1 VTLTACDGRPSPRG
15 GRRREKALEGGGSR
29 VAFPSMWQLMNT
41 VRHYPWGSRTVIPE
55 LLGEQSPADRPYAE
69 LWMGAHP
76 DAPSVLSDGTPLDKA
91 IAQRSE
97 ALLGPE
103 VRERFGDRLPFLMKV
118 LAAEQ
123 PLSLQ
128 AHPTNEQA
136 QAGFAA
142 EEAAGVPRDDSTRTF
157 KDPFHKPE
165 LLLALTP
172 FEALCGFRPVEESLH
187 CLAKLQVPELK
198 PTIAAL
204 ARGGLRAA
212 IPQLLAL
219 PPEHRAALVSA
230 VAVAAARF
238 VAAHDPEFINTYRW
252 AASLAETYP
261 GDPGVVISLMCN
273 HLKLAPGEA
282 VFLPAGNLHAYLS
295 GAGVE
300 VMASSD
306 NVLRGGL
313 TGKHVDL
320 AALIEVLDFTDGR
333 VPVIHPVLGPGGLR
347 YPVPVEDFDLTRIQ
361 LDGQSGALTTRGPQV
376 LLCTE
381 GTAVLSS
388 ADEELSVAQGQSAF
402 VPAGA
407 PVSARGPAVLYRATT
422 NLA

>member
-1 VTLTACDGRPSPRG
+1 
-15 GRRREKALEGGGSR
+15 
-29 VAFPSMWQLMNT
+29 MWLLMNT
-41 VRHYPWGSRTVIPE
+41 LRHYPWGSRTVIPE
-55 LLGEQSPADRPYAE
+55 LLGEPSPADRPYAE

-76 DAPSVLSDGTPLDKA
+76 DAPSVLSNGTPLDKA
-91 IAQRSE
+91 IEAEPE
-97 ALLGPE
+97 ALLGAD
-103 VRERFGDRLPFLMKV
+103 VHERFGTRLPFLMKV

-128 AHPTNEQA
+128 AHPTSEQA
-136 QAGFAA
+136 RAGFDA
-142 EEAAGVPRDDSTRTF
+142 EEAAGVPHADPTRTF

-165 LLLALTP
+165 LLLALTT

-187 CLAKLQVPELK
+187 CLAKLQVPVLK

-219 PPEHRAALVSA
+219 NAETRDVLVTA
-230 VAVAAARF
+230 VAEAANRF
-238 VAAHDPEFINTYRW
+238 VSAHDPEFINTYRW
-252 AASLAETYP
+252 AATLAETYP

-273 HLKLAPGEA
+273 HLRLAPGEA

-313 TGKHVDL
+313 TRKHVDL

-333 VPVIHPVLGPGGLR
+333 VPILHPVLGPGGLR
-347 YPVPVEDFDLTRIQ
+347 YPVPVDDFDLTRVQ
-361 LDGQSGALTTRGPQV
+361 LDGQSGSLTTRGPQV

-381 GTAVLSS
+381 GTAVL
-388 ADEELSVAQGQSAF
+388 AAPDGEVTVPKGGSVF
-402 VPAGA
+402 VPAGT
-407 PVSARGPAVLYRATT
+407 PVTAHGPAVLYRTT
-422 NLA
+422 TGSC

>member
-1 VTLTACDGRPSPRG
+1 
-15 GRRREKALEGGGSR
+15 
-29 VAFPSMWQLMNT
+29 MWLLKNA

-55 LLGEQSPADRPYAE
+55 LLGEPSPADEPYAE

-76 DAPSVLSDGTPLDKA
+76 DEPSVRSDGLPLDKA
-91 IAQRSE
+91 IE
-97 ALLGPE
+97 AEPELMLGAA
-103 VRERFGDRLPFLMKV
+103 VHERFGARLPFLMKV
-118 LAAEQ
+118 LAADA

-128 AHPTNEQA
+128 AHPTTEQA
-136 QAGFAA
+136 EAGFAA
-142 EEAAGVPRDDSTRTF
+142 EEAAGVPHEDPTRTF

-165 LLLALTP
+165 LILALTTL
-172 FEALCGFRPVEESLH
+172 EALCGFRPVEESLH
-187 CLAKLQVPELK
+187 CLAKLQLPDLK

-204 ARGGLRAA
+204 ARGGLQTA

-219 PPEHRAALVSA
+219 SGKRRAALVTG
-230 VAVAAARF
+230 VAEAASGF

-252 AASLAETYP
+252 AATLAERYP
-261 GDPGVVISLMCN
+261 DDPGVVISLLCN

-313 TGKHVDL
+313 TSKHIDL
-320 AALIEVLDFTDGR
+320 AALIEVLDFSDGR
-333 VPVIHPVLGPGGLR
+333 VPVIHPVLGSCGLR
-347 YPVPVEDFDLTRIQ
+347 YPAPVAEFDLTRAQ
-361 LDGQSGALTTRGPQV
+361 LDGQSGTLTAPGPQV

-381 GTAVLSS
+381 GTAVLAS
-388 ADEELSVAQGQSAF
+388 ADGELPLAKGQSAF

-407 PVSARGPAVLYRATT
+407 PVTARGPAVLYRTTT
-422 NLA
+422 NLT

>member
-1 VTLTACDGRPSPRG
+1 
-15 GRRREKALEGGGSR
+15 
-29 VAFPSMWQLMNT
+29 MWLLKNA
-41 VRHYPWGSRTVIPE
+41 VRHYPWGSRTVIPD
-55 LLGEQSPADRPYAE
+55 LLGEPSPAERPYAE

-76 DAPSVLSDGTPLDKA
+76 DEPSVRSDGIPLDKA
-91 IAQRSE
+91 IAQQPDS
-97 ALLGPE
+97 LLGTA
-103 VRERFGDRLPFLMKV
+103 VHGRFGARLPFLMKV

-128 AHPTNEQA
+128 AHPTTEQA
-136 QAGFAA
+136 EAGFAA
-142 EEAAGVPRDDSTRTF
+142 EEAAGVPRDDPTRTF

-165 LLLALTP
+165 LLLALTT

-187 CLAKLQVPELK
+187 CLAKLQLPDLK

-204 ARGGLRAA
+204 ARGGLQSA

-219 PPEHRAALVSA
+219 SGRRRQALVAA
-230 VAVAAARF
+230 VAEAAGRF

-252 AASLAETYP
+252 AAALAQAYP

-313 TGKHVDL
+313 TTKHVDL
-320 AALIEVLDFTDGR
+320 AALIEVLDFTDGK
-333 VPVIHPVLGPGGLR
+333 VPVLHPVLGPGGLR
-347 YPVPVEDFDLTRIQ
+347 YPVPIEEFDLTRIE
-361 LDGQSGALTTRGPQV
+361 LGDTPGVLSTPGPQL

-388 ADEELSVAQGQSAF
+388 AGEDLALEKGRSAF

-407 PVSARGPAVLYRATT
+407 PLEVSGPAILYRTTT
-422 NLA
+422 NLT

>member
-1 VTLTACDGRPSPRG
+1 
-15 GRRREKALEGGGSR
+15 
-29 VAFPSMWQLMNT
+29 MWQLQNA
-41 VRHYPWGSRTVIPE
+41 VRHYPWGSHTVIPE
-55 LLGEQSPADRPYAE
+55 LLGLPSPADRPHAE

-76 DAPSVLSDGTPLDKA
+76 DEPSVRSDGVPLDKA
-91 IAQRSE
+91 IASE
-97 ALLGPE
+97 PELMLGRE
-103 VRERFGDRLPFLMKV
+103 VVDRFGARLPFLMKV
-118 LAAEQ
+118 LAADQ

-136 QAGFAA
+136 EAGFDA
-142 EEAAGVPRDDSTRTF
+142 EEAAGVPRDSPTRTF
-157 KDPFHKPE
+157 KDRSHKPE
-165 LLLALTP
+165 ILLALTP
-172 FEALCGFRPVEESLH
+172 FEALCGFRPVEKSLH

-219 PPEHRAALVSA
+219 SPEHRDVLVTE
-230 VAVAAARF
+230 VARAAAGF

-273 HLKLAPGEA
+273 HLTLEPGEA

-320 AALIEVLDFTDGR
+320 AALIEVLDFTDAH
-333 VPVIHPVLGPGGLR
+333 VPVLKPVLGPGGLR
-347 YPVPVEDFDLTRIQ
+347 YPVPVEDFDLTRCQ
-361 LDGQSGALTTRGPQV
+361 LDEQSGSLTTRGPQL

-388 ADEELSVAQGQSAF
+388 KEESLTVRKGESAF
-402 VPAGA
+402 VPAGT
-407 PVSARGPAVLYRATT
+407 PVSASGPAVLYRATT
-422 NLA
+422 NVS

>member
-1 VTLTACDGRPSPRG
+1 
-15 GRRREKALEGGGSR
+15 
-29 VAFPSMWQLMNT
+29 MWQLSNG
-41 VRHYPWGSRTVIPE
+41 VRFYPCGSRTVIPD
-55 LLGEQSPADRPYAE
+55 LLGEPVPADRPYAE
-69 LWMGAHP
+69 LWVGAHP
-76 DAPSVLSDGTPLDKA
+76 DEPSVLSDGRPLDEA
-91 IAQRSE
+91 IEQHPD
-97 ALLGPE
+97 ALLSAA
-103 VRERFGDRLPFLMKV
+103 VCERFGPRLPFLMKV

-128 AHPTNEQA
+128 AHPTTEQA
-136 QAGFAA
+136 RAGFAA
-142 EEAAGVPRDDSTRTF
+142 EEAAGVPHDDVTRTF

-165 LLLALTP
+165 LLLALTT

-187 CLAKLQVPELK
+187 CLAKLQVPVLK

-219 PPEHRAALVSA
+219 SGKRRTELVEA
-230 VAVAAARF
+230 VAEAAGRF

-252 AASLAETYP
+252 AATLAQTYP

-295 GAGVE
+295 GAGIE

-313 TGKHVDL
+313 THKHVDL

-333 VPVIHPVLGPGGLR
+333 VPILHPVLGPGGLR
-347 YPVPVEDFDLTRIQ
+347 YPVPVEDFDLTRCQ
-361 LDGQSGALTTRGPQV
+361 LDGLSGSLTTRGPQV

-381 GTAVLSS
+381 GTAVLTS
-388 ADEELSVAQGQSAF
+388 ADGELVLQKGSSAF

-407 PVSARGPAVLYRATT
+407 PLIARGPAVLYRTT
-422 NLA
+422 TALV

>member
-1 VTLTACDGRPSPRG
+1 MGGVLRTPVVSATMWPLTSA
-15 GRRREKALEGGGSR
+15 
-29 VAFPSMWQLMNT
+29 
-41 VRHYPWGSRTVIPE
+41 VRDYPWGSRTVIPE
-55 LLGEQSPADRPYAE
+55 LLGRPVPADRPQAE

-76 DAPSVLSDGTPLDKA
+76 DNPSRLPDGRGLDAA
-91 IAQRSE
+91 ISADPVR
-97 ALLGPE
+97 LLGPA
-103 VRERFGDRLPFLMKV
+103 VTERFGPRLPFLMKV
-118 LAAEQ
+118 LAADS

-128 AHPTNEQA
+128 AHPTTAQA
-136 QAGFAA
+136 QAGYAA
-142 EEAAGVPRDDSTRTF
+142 EEAAGVPKDDPTRTF
-157 KDPFHKPE
+157 KDPYHKPE
-165 LLLALTP
+165 LLLALTT

-187 CLAKLQVPELK
+187 CLAKLQLPEVK

-219 PPEHRAALVSA
+219 PADRRTELVEA
-230 VAVAAARF
+230 VARKAASF

-295 GAGVE
+295 GAGIE

-313 TGKHVDL
+313 TTKHVDL

-333 VPVIHPVLGPGGLR
+333 IPVIHPVLGPGGLR
-347 YPVPVEDFDLTRIQ
+347 YPVPVEDFDLTRIA
-361 LDGQSGALTTRGPQV
+361 LDEGTGTLTTRGPQL

-381 GTAVLSS
+381 GGAVLAS
-388 ADEELSVAQGQSAF
+388 ADGELDLAKGQAAF

-422 NLA
+422 GLS

>member
-1 VTLTACDGRPSPRG
+1 
-15 GRRREKALEGGGSR
+15 
-29 VAFPSMWQLMNT
+29 MWQLQT
-41 VRHYPWGSRTVIPE
+41 SVRHYPWGSRTVIPE
-55 LLGEQSPADRPYAE
+55 LLGKPSPAERPYAE
-69 LWMGAHP
+69 LWVGAHP
-76 DAPSVLSDGTPLDKA
+76 DEPSVLSDGTPLDKA
-91 IAQRSE
+91 IERRPE
-97 ALLGPE
+97 EMLGGD
-103 VRERFGDRLPFLMKV
+103 VRARFGDRLPFLMKV
-118 LAAEQ
+118 LAAER

-142 EEAAGVPRDDSTRTF
+142 EERAGIPRDDPKRTF
-157 KDPFHKPE
+157 KDPCHKPE
-165 LLLALTP
+165 LLLALTE

-187 CLAKLQVPELK
+187 CLAKLLVPELK

-219 PPEHRAALVSA
+219 TPELREELVTA
-230 VAVAAARF
+230 VAGAAARF
-238 VAAHDPEFINTYRW
+238 VSAHDPEFINTYRW

-273 HLKLAPGEA
+273 HLRLAPGEA

-313 TGKHVDL
+313 TGKYVDL

-333 VPVIHPVLGPGGLR
+333 VPILHPELGPGGLR
-347 YPVPVEDFDLTRIQ
+347 FPVPIEDFDLTRVQ
-361 LDGQSGALTTRGPQV
+361 LGTHVGSLTTSGPQV

-381 GTAVLSS
+381 GGAVLTS
-388 ADEELSVAQGQSAF
+388 AEGTLSLAKGAAAF

-407 PVSARGPAVLYRATT
+407 EVAASGPAVLYRATT
-422 NLA
+422 NLD

>member
-1 VTLTACDGRPSPRG
+1 MWLLT
-15 GRRREKALEGGGSR
+15 
-29 VAFPSMWQLMNT
+29 NT

-55 LLGEQSPADRPYAE
+55 LLGEPTPADLPYAE

-76 DAPSVLSDGTPLDKA
+76 GAPSVLADGTPLDKA
-91 IAQRSE
+91 IEQQPE
-97 ALLGPE
+97 ALLGDA
-103 VRERFGDRLPFLMKV
+103 VRERFGERLPFLMKV

-142 EEAAGVPRDDSTRTF
+142 EEAAGVPRDEPTRTF

-165 LLLALTP
+165 LLLALTT

-219 PPEHRAALVSA
+219 PGARRTELVTA
-230 VAVAAARF
+230 VAEAAGGF

-252 AASLAETYP
+252 AATLAQTYP

-333 VPVIHPVLGPGGLR
+333 VPVLHPVLGPGGLR
-347 YPVPVEDFDLTRIQ
+347 YPVPVEDFDLTRCQ
-361 LDGQSGALTTRGPQV
+361 LDGQSGSLTTQGPQ
-376 LLCTE
+376 LFLCTD
-381 GTAVLSS
+381 GRAVLTSQD
-388 ADEELSVAQGQSAF
+388 AEIVVEKGGSAF

-407 PVSARGPAVLYRATT
+407 PLTARGPAVLYRATT

>member
-1 VTLTACDGRPSPRG
+1 
-15 GRRREKALEGGGSR
+15 
-29 VAFPSMWQLMNT
+29 MWSLMNT
-41 VRHYPWGSRTVIPE
+41 VRHYPWGSHTVIPE
-55 LLGEQSPADRPYAE
+55 LLGEPSPAAEPCAE

-76 DAPSVLSDGTPLDKA
+76 DAPSVLSSGTPLDKA
-91 IAQRSE
+91 IEEQPDAM
-97 ALLGPE
+97 LGAP
-103 VRERFGDRLPFLMKV
+103 VRERFGVRLPFLLKV
-118 LAAEQ
+118 LAADT

-128 AHPTNEQA
+128 AHPTNAQA
-136 QAGFAA
+136 AAGFAA
-142 EEAAGVPRDDSTRTF
+142 EEAAGVPRDDPTRTF

-172 FEALCGFRPVEESLH
+172 VEALCGFRPVEESLH

-212 IPQLLAL
+212 IPQLISLS
-219 PPEHRAALVSA
+219 PEVRSVLVAA
-230 VAVAAARF
+230 VAESASRF

-313 TGKHVDL
+313 TTKHVDL

-347 YPVPVEDFDLTRIQ
+347 YPVPVEDFDLTRVQ
-361 LDGQSGALTTRGPQV
+361 LDGRSGSLTTSGPQV

-381 GTAVLSS
+381 GSAVLSS
-388 ADEELSVAQGQSAF
+388 PDGELTLRQGESAF

-407 PVSARGPAVLYRATT
+407 PVTASGPAVLYRATT

>member
-1 VTLTACDGRPSPRG
+1 
-15 GRRREKALEGGGSR
+15 
-29 VAFPSMWQLMNT
+29 MWSLMNT

-55 LLGEQSPADRPYAE
+55 LLGKASPADRPYAE

-76 DAPSVLSDGTPLDKA
+76 DAPSVLSTGTPLDKA
-91 IAQRSE
+91 IQEQPE
-97 ALLGPE
+97 ALLGPA
-103 VRERFGDRLPFLMKV
+103 VHARFGTRLPFLMKV

-136 QAGFAA
+136 EAGFAA

-165 LLLALTP
+165 LLLALTT

-212 IPQLLAL
+212 IPQLIAL
-219 PPEHRAALVSA
+219 SPEHRSVLVSA
-230 VAVAAARF
+230 VAEAAGRF

-252 AASLAETYP
+252 AASLATTYP
-261 GDPGVVISLMCN
+261 GDPGVVISLLCN

-300 VMASSD
+300 VMAASD

-313 TGKHVDL
+313 TTKHVDL

-347 YPVPVEDFDLTRIQ
+347 YPVPVDDFDLTRIQ
-361 LDGQSGALTTRGPQV
+361 LDTGSGSLTTGGPQV
-376 LLCTE
+376 VLCTE
-381 GTAVLSS
+381 GTAVLASS
-388 ADEELSVAQGQSAF
+388 EGELTLEKGGSAF
-402 VPAGA
+402 VPAA
-407 PVSARGPAVLYRATT
+407 TPVTARGPAVLYRATT
-422 NLA
+422 HLG

>member
-1 VTLTACDGRPSPRG
+1 
-15 GRRREKALEGGGSR
+15 
-29 VAFPSMWQLMNT
+29 MWQLQNT

-55 LLGEQSPADRPYAE
+55 LLGEPSPADKPYAE

-76 DAPSVLSDGTPLDKA
+76 DAPSVLSNGAPLDKA
-91 IAQRSE
+91 IEEQPER
-97 ALLGPE
+97 LLGPE
-103 VRERFGDRLPFLMKV
+103 VQARFGTRLPFLLKV
-118 LAAEQ
+118 LAADQ

-128 AHPTNEQA
+128 AHPTSEQA

-142 EEAAGVPRDDSTRTF
+142 EEAAGVPRDDPTRTF

-165 LLLALTP
+165 LLLALTEV
-172 FEALCGFRPVEESLH
+172 EALCGFRPVEESLH

-212 IPQLLAL
+212 IPQLIAL
-219 PPEHRAALVSA
+219 SPEHRSLLVDA
-230 VAVAAARF
+230 VAEAAGRF

-273 HLKLAPGEA
+273 HLRLAPGEA

-300 VMASSD
+300 VMAGSD

-333 VPVIHPVLGPGGLR
+333 VPVIGPVLGPAGLR
-347 YPVPVEDFDLTRIQ
+347 YPVPVEDFDLTRCQ
-361 LDGQSGALTTRGPQV
+361 LDAQSGTLTTRGPQV

-381 GTAVLSS
+381 GTAVLGSG
-388 ADEELSVAQGQSAF
+388 DVEVTLRQGESAF
-402 VPAGA
+402 VPAGT
-407 PVSARGPAVLYRATT
+407 PVSARGPAVLYRGTT
-422 NLA
+422 NLS

>member
-1 VTLTACDGRPSPRG
+1 VTRCEQRDRWGATPVDARAAGVS
-15 GRRREKALEGGGSR
+15 
-29 VAFPSMWQLMNT
+29 VARMWQLQT
-41 VRHYPWGSRTVIPE
+41 SVRHYPWGSRTVIPD
-55 LLGEQSPADRPYAE
+55 LLGEPSPADRPYAE
-69 LWMGAHP
+69 LWVGAHP
-76 DAPSVLSDGTPLDKA
+76 DEPSVLSDGTPLDKA
-91 IAQRSE
+91 IQRSPE
-97 ALLGPE
+97 QLLGAA
-103 VRERFGDRLPFLMKV
+103 VRERFGDRLPFLLKV
-118 LAAEQ
+118 LAADQ

-136 QAGFAA
+136 EAGFAA
-142 EEAAGVPRDDSTRTF
+142 EEAAGVPRDSTTRTF

-172 FEALCGFRPVEESLH
+172 FEALCGFRPVEESLY
-187 CLAKLQVPELK
+187 CLAKLQVSELK

-219 PPEHRAALVSA
+219 SPEHRATLVSA
-230 VAVAAARF
+230 VAEAASRF

-282 VFLPAGNLHAYLS
+282 VFLPAGNLHAYLC

-320 AALIEVLDFTDGR
+320 AALIEVLDFADGR
-333 VPVIHPVLGPGGLR
+333 VPVLHPVLGPGGLR
-347 YPVPVEDFDLTRIQ
+347 YPVPVEEFDLTRVQ
-361 LDGQSGALTTRGPQV
+361 LDAQTGVLTSRGPQV

-381 GTAVLSS
+381 GEAELTSS
-388 ADEELSVAQGQSAF
+388 EDTLALGKGAAAF

-407 PVSARGPAVLYRATT
+407 QITASGPAVLYRATT

>member
-1 VTLTACDGRPSPRG
+1 
-15 GRRREKALEGGGSR
+15 
-29 VAFPSMWQLMNT
+29 MWQLSNG
-41 VRHYPWGSRTVIPE
+41 VRFYPWGSRTVIPE
-55 LLGEQSPADRPYAE
+55 LLGQPVPADQPHAE
-69 LWMGAHP
+69 LWIGAHP
-76 DAPSVLSDGTPLDKA
+76 DEPSRLPDGRQLNLV
-91 IAQRSE
+91 IAGEPE
-97 ALLGPE
+97 ALLGAP
-103 VRERFGDRLPFLMKV
+103 VVERFGARLPFLMKV
-118 LAAEQ
+118 LAADS

-128 AHPTNEQA
+128 AHPTTEQA
-136 QAGFAA
+136 EIGFAA
-142 EEAAGVPRDDSTRTF
+142 EEEAGLPHDDPTRTF

-165 LLLALTP
+165 LLLAMTT

-204 ARGGLRAA
+204 ARGGLKAV

-219 PPEHRAALVSA
+219 SSKRTTELVSA
-230 VAVAAARF
+230 VAAAASRF

-261 GDPGVVISLMCN
+261 GDAGVIISLLCN

-300 VMASSD
+300 VLASSD

-313 TGKHVDL
+313 THKHVDL

-347 YPVPVEDFDLTRIQ
+347 YPVPVEDFDLTRCQ
-361 LDGQSGALTTRGPQV
+361 LDAQSGTLTTRGPQV
-376 LLCTE
+376 ILCTE
-381 GTAVLSS
+381 GTAVLAS
-388 ADEELSVAQGQSAF
+388 ADGELTLEKGHSAF

-407 PVSARGPAVLYRATT
+407 PVTARGPAVLYRATT
-422 NLA
+422 NLT

>member
-1 VTLTACDGRPSPRG
+1 
-15 GRRREKALEGGGSR
+15 
-29 VAFPSMWQLMNT
+29 MWLLMNT
-41 VRHYPWGSRTVIPE
+41 VRHYPWGSRTVIPD
-55 LLGEQSPADRPYAE
+55 LLGEPSPADRPYAE

-76 DAPSVLSDGTPLDKA
+76 DEPSVLSNGTPLDKA
-91 IAQRSE
+91 IEEQPDV
-97 ALLGPE
+97 LLGAA

-118 LAAEQ
+118 LAAER

-128 AHPTNEQA
+128 AHPTSEQA
-136 QAGFAA
+136 RAGFLA
-142 EEAAGVPRDDSTRTF
+142 EEAAGVPRDDPTRSF
-157 KDPFHKPE
+157 KDPCHKPE
-165 LLLALTP
+165 LLLALTT

-212 IPQLLAL
+212 IPQLIAL
-219 PPEHRAALVSA
+219 TPEHRQALVGA
-230 VAVAAARF
+230 VAEAAARF

-252 AASLAETYP
+252 AATLAETYP

-333 VPVIHPVLGPGGLR
+333 VPVLQPVLGPGGLR
-347 YPVPVEDFDLTRIQ
+347 FPVPVEDFDLTRCQ
-361 LDGQSGALTTRGPQV
+361 LDGHSGTLTTAGPQV

-381 GTAVLSS
+381 GTAVLTS
-388 ADEELSVAQGQSAF
+388 ADAEVTVEKGRSAF
-402 VPAGA
+402 VPAGT
-407 PVSARGPAVLYRATT
+407 PVTARGPAVLYRATT
-422 NLA
+422 AVS

>member
-1 VTLTACDGRPSPRG
+1 
-15 GRRREKALEGGGSR
+15 
-29 VAFPSMWQLMNT
+29 MWQLSNG
-41 VRHYPWGSRTVIPE
+41 VRFYPWGSRTVIPE
-55 LLGEQSPADRPYAE
+55 LLGQPVPAERPHAE
-69 LWMGAHP
+69 LWIGAHP
-76 DAPSVLSDGTPLDKA
+76 DEPSTLADGRPLNRA
-91 IAQRSE
+91 IDADPE
-97 ALLGPE
+97 ALLGAP
-103 VRERFGDRLPFLMKV
+103 VVTRFGARLPFLMKV
-118 LAAEQ
+118 LAADS

-128 AHPTNEQA
+128 AHPTTA
-136 QAGFAA
+136 QAEIGFAA
-142 EEAAGVPRDDSTRTF
+142 EEKAGIAHDDATRTF

-165 LLLALTP
+165 LLLALTE

-219 PPEHRAALVSA
+219 SGKRRTALVGA
-230 VAVAAARF
+230 AADAAARF

-252 AASLAETYP
+252 AATLAQTYP
-261 GDPGVVISLMCN
+261 GDAGVVISLLCN
-273 HLKLAPGEA
+273 HLRLAPGEA

-295 GAGVE
+295 GAGIE

-333 VPVIHPVLGPGGLR
+333 VPVLHPVLGPGGLR
-347 YPVPVEDFDLTRIQ
+347 YPVPVEDFDLTRCQ
-361 LDGQSGALTTRGPQV
+361 LDVGSGSLTTRGPQV

-381 GTAVLSS
+381 GSAVLAS
-388 ADEELSVAQGQSAF
+388 ADGELTLAKGQAAF

-422 NLA
+422 NLG

>member
-1 VTLTACDGRPSPRG
+1 
-15 GRRREKALEGGGSR
+15 
-29 VAFPSMWQLMNT
+29 MWQLSNG
-41 VRHYPWGSRTVIPE
+41 VRFYPWGSRTVIPE
-55 LLGEQSPADRPYAE
+55 LLGEPVPAERPHAE
-69 LWMGAHP
+69 LWIGAHP
-76 DAPSVLSDGTPLDKA
+76 DEPSVLADGRPLDKA
-91 IAQRSE
+91 IAE
-97 ALLGPE
+97 EPAELLGTP
-103 VRERFGDRLPFLMKV
+103 VVERFGARLPFLMKV
-118 LAAEQ
+118 LAAET

-128 AHPTNEQA
+128 AHPTTEQA
-136 QAGFAA
+136 EAGYAA
-142 EEAAGVPRDDSTRTF
+142 EEAAGIPHDDPTRTF

-165 LLLALTP
+165 LLLALTT

-219 PPEHRAALVSA
+219 PGERRTELVAA
-230 VAVAAARF
+230 VATAAGRF

-252 AASLAETYP
+252 AATLAETYP

-313 TGKHVDL
+313 TAKHVDL
-320 AALIEVLDFTDGR
+320 AALIEVLDFSDGR

-347 YPVPVEDFDLTRIQ
+347 YPVPVQDFDLTRCQ
-361 LDGQSGALTTRGPQV
+361 LDEQAGTLTTRGPQL
-376 LLCTE
+376 LLCTD
-381 GTAVLSS
+381 GTAVLASV
-388 ADEELSVAQGQSAF
+388 DGELTLAKGRAAF

-407 PVSARGPAVLYRATT
+407 PVAARGPAVLYRATT
-422 NLA
+422 AIS

>member
-1 VTLTACDGRPSPRG
+1 
-15 GRRREKALEGGGSR
+15 
-29 VAFPSMWQLMNT
+29 MWQLQT
-41 VRHYPWGSRTVIPE
+41 SVRHYPWGSRTVIPD
-55 LLGEQSPADRPYAE
+55 LLGEPSPADRPCAE
-69 LWMGAHP
+69 LWVGAHP
-76 DAPSVLSDGTPLDKA
+76 DEPSVLSDGTPLDKA
-91 IAQRSE
+91 IQRSPE
-97 ALLGPE
+97 QLLGAA
-103 VRERFGDRLPFLMKV
+103 VRERFGDRLPFLLKV
-118 LAAEQ
+118 LAADR

-136 QAGFAA
+136 EAGFAA
-142 EEAAGVPRDDSTRTF
+142 EEAAGVPRDSTTRTF

-172 FEALCGFRPVEESLH
+172 FEALCGFRPVEESLY

-219 PPEHRAALVSA
+219 SPEHRTTLVSA
-230 VAVAAARF
+230 VAEAASRF

-282 VFLPAGNLHAYLS
+282 VFLPAGNLHAYLC

-320 AALIEVLDFTDGR
+320 AALIEVLDFVDGR
-333 VPVIHPVLGPGGLR
+333 VPVLHPVLGPGGLR
-347 YPVPVEDFDLTRIQ
+347 YPVPVEEFDLTRVQ
-361 LDGQSGALTTRGPQV
+361 LDAQTGVLTSRGPQV

-381 GTAVLSS
+381 GEAELTSS
-388 ADEELSVAQGQSAF
+388 EDTLALGKGAAAF

-407 PVSARGPAVLYRATT
+407 QITASGPAVLYRATT

>member
-1 VTLTACDGRPSPRG
+1 
-15 GRRREKALEGGGSR
+15 
-29 VAFPSMWQLMNT
+29 MWQLTNA

-55 LLGEQSPADRPYAE
+55 LLGEPTPAEQPCAE

-76 DAPSVLSDGTPLDKA
+76 DNPSMLSDGTPLDKA
-91 IAQRSE
+91 IAAQPE
-97 ALLGPE
+97 QLLGPA
-103 VRERFGDRLPFLMKV
+103 VLERFGPRLPFLVKV
-118 LAAEQ
+118 LAADA

-128 AHPTNEQA
+128 AHPTDEQA
-136 QAGFAA
+136 EAGFAA
-142 EEAAGVPRDDSTRTF
+142 EERAGIPHDDPARTF

-165 LLLALTP
+165 LLLALTT

-204 ARGGLRAA
+204 AYGGLRAA
-212 IPQLLAL
+212 VPQLLAL
-219 PPEHRAALVSA
+219 AGERRTELVET
-230 VAVAAARF
+230 VAVAARRF
-238 VAAHDPEFINTYRW
+238 VAAADPEFINTYRW
-252 AASLAETYP
+252 AGSLAESYP

-313 TGKHVDL
+313 TTKHVDL
-320 AALIEVLDFTDGR
+320 AALIEVLDFADR
-333 VPVIHPVLGPGGLR
+333 KVPVLHPVLGPGGLR
-347 YPVPVEDFDLTRIQ
+347 YPVPVEDFDLTRCQ
-361 LDGQSGALTTRGPQV
+361 LDAGSGTLTTAGPQV
-376 LLCTE
+376 LICTE
-381 GTAVLSS
+381 GTATLAS
-388 ADEELSVAQGQSAF
+388 ADGELELRKGASAF
-402 VPAGA
+402 VPAGV
-407 PVSARGPAVLYRATT
+407 PLSARGPALLYRVTT
-422 NLA
+422 NPA

>member
-1 VTLTACDGRPSPRG
+1 
-15 GRRREKALEGGGSR
+15 
-29 VAFPSMWQLMNT
+29 MWQLMNT
-41 VRHYPWGSRTVIPE
+41 VRRYPWGSRTVIPE
-55 LLGEQSPADRPYAE
+55 LLGEPSPADRPYAE
-69 LWMGAHP
+69 LWLGAHP
-76 DAPSVLSDGTPLDKA
+76 DAPSVLSNGTPLDKA
-91 IAQRSE
+91 IQE
-97 ALLGPE
+97 HPGALLGAAVHE
-103 VRERFGDRLPFLMKV
+103 QFGARLPFLMKV
-118 LAAEQ
+118 LAADQ

-128 AHPTNEQA
+128 AHPTTEQA
-136 QAGFAA
+136 RAGFAA
-142 EEAAGVPRDDSTRTF
+142 EEAAGVPRDDATRTF
-157 KDPFHKPE
+157 KDPCHKPE
-165 LLLALTP
+165 LLLALTT

-187 CLAKLQVPELK
+187 CLAKLQVSDLK

-219 PPEHRAALVSA
+219 SGKRRIELVSA
-230 VAVAAARF
+230 VAEAAGRF

-282 VFLPAGNLHAYLS
+282 VYLPAGNLHAYLS
-295 GAGVE
+295 GAGIE

-347 YPVPVEDFDLTRIQ
+347 YPVPVEDFDLTRCQ
-361 LDGQSGALTTRGPQV
+361 LDEQSGTLTTRGPQV
-376 LLCTE
+376 LLCTD

-388 ADEELSVAQGQSAF
+388 TDGEVTLERGASAF

-407 PVSARGPAVLYRATT
+407 SVRARGPAVLYRATT
-422 NLA
+422 NLG

>member
-1 VTLTACDGRPSPRG
+1 
-15 GRRREKALEGGGSR
+15 
-29 VAFPSMWQLMNT
+29 MWQLSNG
-41 VRHYPWGSRTVIPE
+41 VRFYPWGSRTVIPE
-55 LLGEQSPADRPYAE
+55 LLGEPVPAERPHAE
-69 LWMGAHP
+69 LWVGAHP
-76 DAPSVLSDGTPLDKA
+76 DEPSVLSDGRPLDKA
-91 IAQRSE
+91 IAEEPDR
-97 ALLGPE
+97 LLGPA
-103 VRERFGDRLPFLMKV
+103 VVERFGARLPFLMKV
-118 LAAEQ
+118 LAAET

-128 AHPTNEQA
+128 AHPTTA
-136 QAGFAA
+136 QAEAGYAA
-142 EEAAGVPRDDSTRTF
+142 EEAAGIPHDDPTRTF

-165 LLLALTP
+165 LLLALTT

-219 PPEHRAALVSA
+219 TGERRTELVSA
-230 VAVAAARF
+230 VARAAARF

-313 TGKHVDL
+313 TAKHVDL
-320 AALIEVLDFTDGR
+320 AALIEVLDFTDGK

-347 YPVPVEDFDLTRIQ
+347 YPVPVQDFDLTRVH
-361 LDGQSGALTTRGPQV
+361 LDEQAGVLTTRGPQL

-381 GTAVLSS
+381 GVAVLASV
-388 ADEELSVAQGQSAF
+388 DGELTLEKGRAAF
-402 VPAGA
+402 LPAGA
-407 PVSARGPAVLYRATT
+407 PVTARGPAVLYRATT
-422 NLA
+422 NLS

>member
-1 VTLTACDGRPSPRG
+1 
-15 GRRREKALEGGGSR
+15 
-29 VAFPSMWQLMNT
+29 MWQLMNT
-41 VRHYPWGSRTVIPE
+41 VRHYPWGSHTVIPE
-55 LLGEQSPADRPYAE
+55 LLGDPSPAEQPYAE

-76 DAPSVLSDGTPLDKA
+76 DAPSVLSTGTPLDKA
-91 IAQRSE
+91 IEEQPE

-103 VRERFGDRLPFLMKV
+103 VVARFGARLPFLMKV
-118 LAAEQ
+118 LAAER

-128 AHPTNEQA
+128 AHPTMAQA
-136 QAGFAA
+136 RAGFAA
-142 EEAAGVPRDDSTRTF
+142 EEAAGVARDDPTRTF

-172 FEALCGFRPVEESLH
+172 VEALCGFRPVEESLH

-212 IPQLLAL
+212 IPQILAL
-219 PPEHRAALVSA
+219 SEKRRMELVEA
-230 VAVAAARF
+230 VAEAAARF
-238 VAAHDPEFINTYRW
+238 VDAHDPEFINTYRW
-252 AASLAETYP
+252 AASLAQTYP
-261 GDPGVVISLMCN
+261 GDPGVVISLLCN
-273 HLKLAPGEA
+273 HLKVAPGEA

-300 VMASSD
+300 VMAGSD

-313 TGKHVDL
+313 TSKHVDL

-333 VPVIHPVLGPGGLR
+333 VPIIHPVLGPGGLR
-347 YPVPVEDFDLTRIQ
+347 YPVPVEDFDLTRCQ
-361 LDGQSGALTTRGPQV
+361 LDEQSGSLTTSGPQV

-388 ADEELSVAQGQSAF
+388 ADGEVTLEKGASAF

-407 PVSARGPAVLYRATT
+407 PVSASGPAVLFRATT

>member
-1 VTLTACDGRPSPRG
+1 MWPLTSA
-15 GRRREKALEGGGSR
+15 
-29 VAFPSMWQLMNT
+29 
-41 VRHYPWGSRTVIPE
+41 VRLYPWGSRTVIPE
-55 LLGEQSPADRPYAE
+55 LLGQPSPAAQPHAE

-76 DAPSVLSDGTPLDKA
+76 DEPSLLADGRPLDRA
-91 IAQRSE
+91 IAEEPER
-97 ALLGPE
+97 LLGAP
-103 VRERFGDRLPFLMKV
+103 VVDRFGPRLPFLLKV
-118 LAAEQ
+118 LAADR

-128 AHPTNEQA
+128 AHPTMEQA
-136 QAGFAA
+136 AAGYTA
-142 EEAAGVPRDDSTRTF
+142 EEAAGIPKDDPTRTF
-157 KDPFHKPE
+157 KDPWHKPE
-165 LLLALTP
+165 LLLALTT

-187 CLAKLQVPELK
+187 CLAKLQLPELK

-212 IPQLLAL
+212 IPQLIAL
-219 PPEHRAALVSA
+219 SGGRRTSLVEAVARRAAA
-230 VAVAAARF
+230 FVAAA
-238 VAAHDPEFINTYRW
+238 DPEFINTYRW
-252 AASLAETYP
+252 AATLAEAHP

-313 TGKHVDL
+313 TSKHVDL

-333 VPVIHPVLGPGGLR
+333 IPVIHPVLGPGGLR
-347 YPVPVEDFDLTRIQ
+347 YPVPVEDFDLTRVQ
-361 LDGQSGALTTRGPQV
+361 LDDRTGSLTTAGPQV

-381 GTAVLSS
+381 GRAVL
-388 ADEELSVAQGQSAF
+388 AAAGGEVALDKGQSAF
-402 VPAGA
+402 VPAGE
-407 PVSARGPAVLYRATT
+407 PVTARGPALLYRSTT
-422 NLA
+422 NLG

>member
-1 VTLTACDGRPSPRG
+1 VT
-15 GRRREKALEGGGSR
+15 RREQRDRWGATPVDERAAGVS
-29 VAFPSMWQLMNT
+29 VARMWQLQT
-41 VRHYPWGSRTVIPE
+41 SVRHYPWGSRTVIPD
-55 LLGEQSPADRPYAE
+55 LLGEPSPADRPYAE
-69 LWMGAHP
+69 LWVGAHP
-76 DAPSVLSDGTPLDKA
+76 DEPSVLSDGTPLDKA
-91 IAQRSE
+91 IQRSPE
-97 ALLGPE
+97 QLLGAA
-103 VRERFGDRLPFLMKV
+103 VRERFGDRLPFLLKV
-118 LAAEQ
+118 LAADQ

-136 QAGFAA
+136 EAGFAA
-142 EEAAGVPRDDSTRTF
+142 EEAAGVPRDSTTRTF

-172 FEALCGFRPVEESLH
+172 FEALCGFRPVEESLY

-219 PPEHRAALVSA
+219 SPEHRATLVSA
-230 VAVAAARF
+230 VAEAASRF

-282 VFLPAGNLHAYLS
+282 VFLPAGNLHAYLC

-320 AALIEVLDFTDGR
+320 AALIEVLDFADGR
-333 VPVIHPVLGPGGLR
+333 VPVLHPVLGPGGLR
-347 YPVPVEDFDLTRIQ
+347 YPVPVEEFDLTRVQ
-361 LDGQSGALTTRGPQV
+361 LDAQTGVLTSRGPQV

-381 GTAVLSS
+381 GEVALTSS
-388 ADEELSVAQGQSAF
+388 ENTLALGKGAAAF

-407 PVSARGPAVLYRATT
+407 QITASGPAVLYRATT

>member
-1 VTLTACDGRPSPRG
+1 
-15 GRRREKALEGGGSR
+15 
-29 VAFPSMWQLMNT
+29 MWQLMNT

-55 LLGEQSPADRPYAE
+55 LLGEPSPAERPYAE

-91 IAQRSE
+91 IEEQPE
-97 ALLGPE
+97 ELLGAE
-103 VRERFGDRLPFLMKV
+103 VHERFGTRLPFLMKV
-118 LAAEQ
+118 LAAEL

-142 EEAAGVPRDDSTRTF
+142 EEAAGVPRDDPTRTF

-165 LLLALTP
+165 LLLALTT

-187 CLAKLQVPELK
+187 CLAKLQVSELK

-212 IPQLLAL
+212 IPQLIAL
-219 PPEHRAALVSA
+219 SPETRDALVSA
-230 VAVAAARF
+230 VAEAAGRF

-252 AASLAETYP
+252 AASLAQTYP

-273 HLKLAPGEA
+273 HLRLAPGEA

-313 TGKHVDL
+313 TRKHVDL

-333 VPVIHPVLGPGGLR
+333 VPVIHPVRGPGGLR
-347 YPVPVEDFDLTRIQ
+347 YPVPVEDFDLTRVQ
-361 LDGQSGALTTRGPQV
+361 LDGQSGALTTGGPQM

-381 GTAVLSS
+381 GTAVLGS
-388 ADEELSVAQGQSAF
+388 ADDEVVLGKGTSAF
-402 VPAGA
+402 VPAGT
-407 PVSARGPAVLYRATT
+407 PVSARGPAVLYRVTT
-422 NLA
+422 NLR

>member
-1 VTLTACDGRPSPRG
+1 
-15 GRRREKALEGGGSR
+15 
-29 VAFPSMWQLMNT
+29 MWQLMNT
-41 VRHYPWGSRTVIPE
+41 VRHYPWCSRTVIPE

-97 ALLGPE
+97 GLLGPE

-273 HLKLAPGEA
+273 HLKLEPGEA

-388 ADEELSVAQGQSAF
+388 ADGELTVAQGQSAF